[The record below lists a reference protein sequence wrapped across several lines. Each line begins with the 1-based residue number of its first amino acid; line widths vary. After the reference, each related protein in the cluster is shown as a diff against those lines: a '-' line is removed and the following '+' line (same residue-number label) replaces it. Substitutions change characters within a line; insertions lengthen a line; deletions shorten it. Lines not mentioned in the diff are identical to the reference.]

1 MESKVPKSGDK
12 LRDQTLDLFTG
23 LVAKA
28 KRRGATAAEA
38 MLVEGASMSV
48 SQRLGKREDL
58 TRSEGREA
66 GIRVFFGKQQA
77 MAASTDLSPAAL
89 ETLLDRTLAMARE
102 VPEEPYCG
110 LADPDLL
117 AKDYPD
123 LDLCDTR
130 ELSGDEL
137 YEIVARTEDAAR
149 AVPGVTNSNG
159 ASASWGRGGLGLVKS
174 DGFVGT
180 ALSSGFDIGVSVVAG
195 DGTNMEMDYAFTTAR
210 FASDLEAP
218 EKIGREAGERTV
230 RRLNPRKLDSKQMP
244 VVYEPRVSNGLLGA
258 LSGAING
265 ISIARGTSFLRKEMG
280 NAIFSPAVT
289 VVDDPHRR
297 RGLGSRPFDAEGVAT
312 KRMTLVDKGV
322 LKTWLLSTSDA
333 KQLGLKSTGHA
344 SRGMSSPPGPAT
356 SNLYMEPGTL
366 TPTQLMADI
375 AEGVFITNLYGSGVD
390 LITGDYSLGAAGFLI
405 ENGKITVPISEFTI
419 AGNLREMFRNLRPA
433 NDLVFRYGTDA
444 PTIRVDGMTIA
455 GR

>member
-1 MESKVPKSGDK
+1 M
-12 LRDQTLDLFTG
+12 T
-23 LVAKA
+23 
-28 KRRGATAAEA
+28 
-38 MLVEGASMSV
+38 
-48 SQRLGKREDL
+48 
-58 TRSEGREA
+58 
-66 GIRVFFGKQQA
+66 
-77 MAASTDLSPAAL
+77 
-89 ETLLDRTLAMARE
+89 
-102 VPEEPYCG
+102 
-110 LADPDLL
+110 
-117 AKDYPD
+117 
-123 LDLCDTR
+123 
-130 ELSGDEL
+130 
-137 YEIVARTEDAAR
+137 
-149 AVPGVTNSNG
+149 
-159 ASASWGRGGLGLVKS
+159 S
-174 DGFVGT
+174 DGVVGT